1 MSGQTSASSSIGE
14 PRPNISAQPEP
25 ASRSFSDPVELVNT
39 LGTSSGLLLPA
50 LVEASSPGRAAK
62 AVSVGI
68 LLYLASVGII
78 AVATIGIFFG
88 IGFFLLTQSTAAII
102 ASDTAAEQGHATD
115 GHLPYLLSKALPT
128 SGGDVVSVPIQPE
141 IPHLAT
147 TAALPVAPLVTP
159 LAPQISTVTA
169 SPVQDPSVAAA
180 SLGPS
185 TPEPSPPASK
195 PAAPAFETA
204 RGSSV
209 AAPALPANETPQS
222 SSVAAVPAAAAQVL
236 SVGQI
241 TELLTRGDTFLHA
254 GDLTSARLFYER
266 AADAGDREAA
276 MRMGASFDPAFLDR
290 VGLHARGD
298 AAKALFWYRHALD
311 LTAPKTDRQAQISQT
326 K

>member
-14 PRPNISAQPEP
+14 LRPNLSAQPEP
-25 ASRSFSDPVELVNT
+25 ASGSFSDTVELVNT
-39 LGTSSGLLLPA
+39 PGKSSGMLLPA
-50 LVEASSPGRAAK
+50 LVEASPPGRAAK

-88 IGFFLLTQSTAAII
+88 IGFFLLARSTAII
-102 ASDTAAEQGHATD
+102 AGDTAAEQGHAID
-115 GHLPYLLSKALPT
+115 SHLPYLLSKALPT
-128 SGGDVVSVPIQPE
+128 SGDVASVPIQPE
-141 IPHLAT
+141 IPRLAAT
-147 TAALPVAPLVTP
+147 VALPVASLVTP
-159 LAPQISTVTA
+159 LAPQISTATA
-169 SPVQDPSVAAA
+169 SPAQDRSAGEA
-180 SLGPS
+180 SLGSS

-195 PAAPAFETA
+195 PAAPTVETA

-209 AAPALPANETPQS
+209 VAPALPVDETPQS
-222 SSVAAVPAAAAQVL
+222 SSVATVPAAAQVL
-236 SVGQI
+236 SAGQI

-266 AADAGDREAA
+266 AADAGDPEAA

-290 VGLHARGD
+290 VGLQVRGD
-298 AAKALFWYRHALD
+298 AAKALSWYRHALD
-311 LTAPKTDRQAQISQT
+311 LAASKTDRQAESSRI

>member
-14 PRPNISAQPEP
+14 PRPNISAEPEP
-25 ASRSFSDPVELVNT
+25 ASGSFSDPVELVNT
-39 LGTSSGLLLPA
+39 LGTSSGMLLPA
-50 LVEASSPGRAAK
+50 LVEASPPGRAAK

-88 IGFFLLTQSTAAII
+88 IGFFLLAQSTAAII
-102 ASDTAAEQGHATD
+102 TSDTAAEQGHATD
-115 GHLPYLLSKALPT
+115 SHLPYLLSKASPA
-128 SGGDVVSVPIQPE
+128 SGDDVVSVPIQPE
-141 IPHLAT
+141 IACLAA
-147 TAALPVAPLVTP
+147 TAALPVAPQVTP
-159 LAPQISTVTA
+159 LAPQISTATA
-169 SPVQDPSVAAA
+169 SPAQDRPVGGA

-209 AAPALPANETPQS
+209 AAPAQPVDETPQS
-222 SSVAAVPAAAAQVL
+222 SSAVPAAAAQVL
-236 SVGQI
+236 SAGQI

-290 VGLHARGD
+290 VGLYARGD